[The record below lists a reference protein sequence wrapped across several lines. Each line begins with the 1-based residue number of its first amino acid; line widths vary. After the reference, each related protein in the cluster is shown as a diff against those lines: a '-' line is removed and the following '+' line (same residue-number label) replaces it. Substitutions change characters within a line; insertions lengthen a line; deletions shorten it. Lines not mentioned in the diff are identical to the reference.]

1 MYKEGGAMNTI
12 YILSGN
18 YVYPNNR
25 KIINIYDSYEKA
37 QTAIPEFKADKDWS
51 DLKIEAWQVH

>member
-1 MYKEGGAMNTI
+1 MNTI

>member
-1 MYKEGGAMNTI
+1 MSTV

-37 QTAIPEFKADKDWS
+37 QAVISEFEADKNWFDI
-51 DLKIEAWQVH
+51 KIEIW

>member
-1 MYKEGGAMNTI
+1 MNTV

-25 KIINIYDSYEKA
+25 KMINIYDSYEKA
-37 QTAIPEFKADKDWS
+37 QEAIFKFEVDKNWF
-51 DLKIEAWQVH
+51 DLKIEAWRVY

>member
-1 MYKEGGAMNTI
+1 MNTV

-25 KIINIYDSYEKA
+25 KMINIYDSYEKA
-37 QTAIPEFKADKDWS
+37 QAAIPAFEVDKNWF

>member
-1 MYKEGGAMNTI
+1 MNTV

-18 YVYPNNR
+18 YVYPDNR
-25 KIINIYDSYEKA
+25 KMINIYDSYEKA
-37 QTAIPEFKADKDWS
+37 QAAIPEFKVDKNWF